1 MNTNPEKKY
10 SDPVDLE
17 GLEDLLDAAHVKV
30 MGRTQEENLS
40 EDSAVTYFENR
51 SVLELLG
58 RVQEV
63 HSLLTETNNR
73 LLGAYERMRQM
84 ERLVDHQEK
93 RLELLPALEKQAV
106 RATELQVLFDE
117 ALVEL
122 ERLRQPWWQQIS
134 SRRKPRLQN
143 QK

>member
-10 SDPVDLE
+10 ADPVDLE
-17 GLEDLLDAAHVKV
+17 GLEDLLDSAHIKV
-30 MGRTQEENLS
+30 MNHTQETNLS

-51 SVLELLG
+51 SVLELLA

-106 RATELQVLFDE
+106 RATELQVLLDE

-122 ERLRQPWWQQIS
+122 ERLRQPWWQQLS
-134 SRRKPRLQN
+134 NRRRPR
-143 QK
+143 

>member
-1 MNTNPEKKY
+1 MNTNPEKKV

-30 MGRTQEENLS
+30 MKRTTDRNLS
-40 EDSAVTYFENR
+40 EDSAVTYYENK

-63 HSLLTETNNR
+63 HQLLTETNTR
-73 LLGAYERMRQM
+73 LLGAYERVRQM

-93 RLELLPALEKQAV
+93 RLQLLPALEK
-106 RATELQVLFDE
+106 
-117 ALVEL
+117 
-122 ERLRQPWWQQIS
+122 
-134 SRRKPRLQN
+134 KPFCA
-143 QK
+143 

>member
-10 SDPVDLE
+10 VDPVDLE

-30 MGRTQEENLS
+30 ISRTQETNLS

-51 SVLELLG
+51 SVLELLA

-63 HSLLTETNNR
+63 HALLSETNTR
-73 LLGAYERMRQM
+73 LIGAYERMRQM

-122 ERLRQPWWQQIS
+122 ERLRKPWWQQIS
-134 SRRKPRLQN
+134 SRRKPR
-143 QK
+143 

>member
-10 SDPVDLE
+10 ADPVDLE
-17 GLEDLLDAAHVKV
+17 GLEDLLDSAHIKV
-30 MGRTQEENLS
+30 MGRTQETNLS

-63 HSLLTETNNR
+63 HSLLIETNNR
-73 LLGAYERMRQM
+73 LLSAYERMRQM

-106 RATELQVLFDE
+106 RATELQVLLDE

-134 SRRKPRLQN
+134 SRRKPR
-143 QK
+143 

>member
-1 MNTNPEKKY
+1 MNTNPEKKV

-30 MGRTQEENLS
+30 MKRTTDRNLS
-40 EDSAVTYFENR
+40 EDSAVTYYENK

-63 HSLLTETNNR
+63 HQLLTETNTR
-73 LLGAYERMRQM
+73 LLGAYERVRQM

-93 RLELLPALEKQAV
+93 RLQLLPALEKQAV
-106 RATELQVLFDE
+106 RATELQLLLDE
-117 ALVEL
+117 ALSEL
-122 ERLRQPWWQQIS
+122 EKLRQPWWSKIASQ
-134 SRRKPRLQN
+134 RKPR
-143 QK
+143 

>member
-10 SDPVDLE
+10 VDPVDLE

-30 MGRTQEENLS
+30 MTRTQETDLS

-51 SVLELLG
+51 SVLELLA

-73 LLGAYERMRQM
+73 LLSAYERMRQM

-106 RATELQVLFDE
+106 RATELQVLLDE

-134 SRRKPRLQN
+134 SRRKPR
-143 QK
+143 

>member
-10 SDPVDLE
+10 ADPVDLE
-17 GLEDLLDAAHVKV
+17 GLEDLLDSAHVKV
-30 MGRTQEENLS
+30 MSRTQETNLS

-73 LLGAYERMRQM
+73 LLSAYERMRQM

-106 RATELQVLFDE
+106 RATELQVLLDE

-134 SRRKPRLQN
+134 SRRKPR
-143 QK
+143 

>member
-10 SDPVDLE
+10 VDPVDLE

-30 MGRTQEENLS
+30 MTRTQDTDLSGLS

-51 SVLELLG
+51 SVLELLA

-63 HSLLTETNNR
+63 HSLLTQTNNR
-73 LLGAYERMRQM
+73 LLSAYERMRQM

-106 RATELQVLFDE
+106 RATELQVLLDE

-134 SRRKPRLQN
+134 SRRKPR
-143 QK
+143 

>member
-10 SDPVDLE
+10 VDPVDLE

-30 MGRTQEENLS
+30 MTRTQETELS

-51 SVLELLG
+51 SVLELLA

-73 LLGAYERMRQM
+73 LLSAYERMRQM

-106 RATELQVLFDE
+106 RATELQVLLDE

-134 SRRKPRLQN
+134 SRRKPR
-143 QK
+143 